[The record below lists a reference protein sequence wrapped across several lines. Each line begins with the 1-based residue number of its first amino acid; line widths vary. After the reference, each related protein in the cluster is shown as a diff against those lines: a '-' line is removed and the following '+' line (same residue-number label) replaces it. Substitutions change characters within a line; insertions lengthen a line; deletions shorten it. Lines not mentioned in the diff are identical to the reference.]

1 MWLEYFSQYMETAF
15 PRFLSER
22 PWNYKNDLCVTGAAM
37 LADATGSPRWNRYI
51 LDAAKWLVDEEGRV
65 ANWKEYEHNIDKVS
79 FGKSLRIL
87 RDLTGDGRYG
97 RGVERAYAFLEHYPR
112 TSTGNFWHKD
122 IYPDQVW
129 LDGLY
134 MAMPFYAKCLA
145 ENGEE
150 RWDDIMDQFQSTHRL
165 LWDGKTGLYLHG
177 CDVSRIRQP
186 AAAPGYGA
194 GRKAGS

>member
-1 MWLEYFSQYMETAF
+1 
-15 PRFLSER
+15 
-22 PWNYKNDLCVTGAAM
+22 M
-37 LADATGSPRWNRYI
+37 LADATGCPRWNRYI

-65 ANWKEYEHNIDKVS
+65 ANWKEDEHNIDKVS

-150 RWDDIMDQFQSTHRL
+150 RIETEAEQIICSQMCCLHKGEWTLFERHLR
-165 LWDGKTGLYLHG
+165 GGLAL
-177 CDVSRIRQP
+177 Q
-186 AAAPGYGA
+186 
-194 GRKAGS
+194 KNL

>member
-87 RDLTGDGRYG
+87 RDLTGDGR
-97 RGVERAYAFLEHYPR
+97 
-112 TSTGNFWHKD
+112 W
-122 IYPDQVW
+122 
-129 LDGLY
+129 
-134 MAMPFYAKCLA
+134 MADLFSCLA
-145 ENGEE
+145 
-150 RWDDIMDQFQSTHRL
+150 WHF
-165 LWDGKTGLYLHG
+165 
-177 CDVSRIRQP
+177 SRIFSRVSISSVCLM
-186 AAAPGYGA
+186 GFN
-194 GRKAGS
+194 R